1 MLRRLN
7 TALRYGHAERL
18 QAVGEATVRFVTAS
32 VVALRPTD
40 TGFTAV
46 VASGGHP
53 PPVLVRSGGGV
64 EQLVVDGPLLGVF
77 DDHCYEERTTE
88 LGLSD
93 VLVLYTDGVT
103 EQRQQPVPFDE
114 AQLGRLVR
122 NMLTARQAEA
132 VAQVIL
138 DTVVAVS
145 PREVRDD
152 IALVVARV
160 VGPREQEDPGFAVLA
175 PRPLF
180 SRCPPP
186 LGGCSPLG

>member
-93 VLVLYTDGVT
+93 VLRSEEHTSELQSLMRISY
-103 EQRQQPVPFDE
+103 
-114 AQLGRLVR
+114 
-122 NMLTARQAEA
+122 A
-132 VAQVIL
+132 VFCL
-138 DTVVAVS
+138 KKKKTNNLS
-145 PREVRDD
+145 
-152 IALVVARV
+152 
-160 VGPREQEDPGFAVLA
+160 
-175 PRPLF
+175 
-180 SRCPPP
+180 SKTNT
-186 LGGCSPLG
+186 

>member
-7 TALRYGHAERL
+7 TALLYGHAERL

-88 LGLSD
+88 LDRKS
-93 VLVLYTDGVT
+93 T
-103 EQRQQPVPFDE
+103 
-114 AQLGRLVR
+114 RL
-122 NMLTARQAEA
+122 N
-132 VAQVIL
+132 
-138 DTVVAVS
+138 S
-145 PREVRDD
+145 
-152 IALVVARV
+152 
-160 VGPREQEDPGFAVLA
+160 
-175 PRPLF
+175 
-180 SRCPPP
+180 SH
-186 LGGCSPLG
+186 